1 VSPHVVRPAAPR
13 RARALARLAIAV
25 ASAVVVLAGCD
36 IGSSPATPPIVPGA
50 ADAPREVNIVLK
62 DYQFIPPVLDL
73 APGETVLFHI
83 VNGGLTVHEAIIGD
97 MATQDAWE
105 SAEAQFADPP
115 PGPTPVVG
123 VPAGMDGFRVVVESG
138 DRRDI
143 RWTVPTD
150 IPAPLILGCHI
161 PGHWAKGMQV
171 PIRLVRSGASPFYVT
186 ETATPALTSP
196 PAPTPSASAA
206 P

>member
-1 VSPHVVRPAAPR
+1 MVLVAA
-13 RARALARLAIAV
+13 AAL
-25 ASAVVVLAGCD
+25 VLAGCD
-36 IGSSPATPPIVPGA
+36 IGGSPATPPIVPGTV
-50 ADAPREVNIVLK
+50 DAPRAVNIVMK
-62 DYQFIPPVLDL
+62 DYLFIPPVLDL

-105 SAEAQFADPP
+105 TAEAPFADPP

-123 VPAGMDGFRVVVESG
+123 VPAGMDGFRIVVESG
-138 DRRDI
+138 EERDI
-143 RWTVPTD
+143 RWTVPAD

-171 PIRLVRSGASPFYVT
+171 PVRLVRSGASPFYVT
-186 ETATPALTSP
+186 VTPAPTTTLP
-196 PAPTPSASAA
+196 PAPTVTPSAA

>member
-1 VSPHVVRPAAPR
+1 MSPHLVSPAVVVRARSRGFAALVI
-13 RARALARLAIAV
+13 LAAA
-25 ASAVVVLAGCD
+25 VVLAGCD
-36 IGSSPATPPIVPGA
+36 GSSSATPPIVPGTV
-50 ADAPREVNIVLK
+50 DSPREVNVVMK

-73 APGETVLFHI
+73 VPGETVLFHF

-105 SAEAQFADPP
+105 TAEAANADPP
-115 PGPTPVVG
+115 PGPTPEVT

-138 DRRDI
+138 QRRDV
-143 RWTVPTD
+143 RWTVPAE

-161 PGHWAKGMQV
+161 PGHWAKGMQA

-186 ETATPALTSP
+186 VTPTPDVTLP
-196 PAPTPSASAA
+196 PAPTASASAA

>member
-1 VSPHVVRPAAPR
+1 VSPHLVRPTRAA
-13 RARALARLAIAV
+13 RARALATVAIA
-25 ASAVVVLAGCD
+25 SAAVVLAACD
-36 IGSSPATPPIVPGA
+36 MGGSPATPPIVPGTMES
-50 ADAPREVNIVLK
+50 PREVNIVMK

-73 APGETVLFHI
+73 APGETVLFHL

-97 MATQDAWE
+97 TATQQAWE
-105 SAEAQFADPP
+105 TAEAVFADPP
-115 PGPTPVVG
+115 PGPTPVVD

-138 DRRDI
+138 GERDI
-143 RWTVPTD
+143 RWTVP
-150 IPAPLILGCHI
+150 IEVPAPLILGCHI

-186 ETATPALTSP
+186 VTPTPDVTLP
-196 PAPTPSASAA
+196 PAPTASASAA